1 MKFMVYD
8 KKDNSLKR
16 TTQKVVAFRFFIDE
30 RNSDAVWKQL

>member
-16 TTQKVVAFRFFIDE
+16 TTQKVAAFRFFFDE
-30 RNSDAVWKQL
+30 A